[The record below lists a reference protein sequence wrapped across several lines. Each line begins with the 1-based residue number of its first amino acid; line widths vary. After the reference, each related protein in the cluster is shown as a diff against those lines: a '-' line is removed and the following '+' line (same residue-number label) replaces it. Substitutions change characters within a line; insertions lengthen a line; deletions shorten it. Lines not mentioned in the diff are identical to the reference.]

1 LGAAQAKGV
10 ELIVCPPTDDRRNLI
25 GDPLRVRQIMM
36 NLIGNAV
43 KFTAQGEVIVKA
55 DIDYVAPERADV
67 HVSIADTGIGMD
79 AATIARIFEPFT
91 QADESTT
98 RRFGGSGLG
107 LAICRELADLLGGS
121 ITVESGPEVGS
132 TFKLSLP
139 LKVAAGSSR
148 QGPVQLP
155 ARRVHILTRR
165 PALAESLARHVSA
178 LGLTALADDRDRAA
192 QAASRDDVVIVDAG
206 NYQDYLRSY
215 ADAGRR
221 PRPALIVVASPAEA
235 EIPGLGRMISA
246 STLVSKPVHRD
257 ALHEALAAAIGA
269 PWAADAKAAQPSA
282 TTEAIGGGHVLLV
295 EDEPV
300 NAAVAQ
306 GYLSALGCTSVWVEE
321 GPEAIARSS
330 AERFDLILMDLSMPI
345 MDGFATAALIRQ
357 REGAGRRVP
366 IVALTAHDAANY
378 RGICLNAGMDDLLT
392 KPYTLEECAQ
402 LLQRW
407 IGTKTERP
415 AEGPAEGLA
424 EGLAERPA
432 GEIEL
437 RPSRD
442 ALSSV
447 DPTAV
452 ASLRNLRPGT
462 QVGLYSK
469 LVDLFRVSS
478 SKSLAELHAALTDGD
493 FKTAGAI
500 CHKLTSSAA
509 NVGALIF
516 AKDVRLLGQ
525 MCAAEDAAAAR
536 QLHADLDAAHPALLD
551 ELMRLQLRESA

>member
-1 LGAAQAKGV
+1 
-10 ELIVCPPTDDRRNLI
+10 
-25 GDPLRVRQIMM
+25 
-36 NLIGNAV
+36 
-43 KFTAQGEVIVKA
+43 
-55 DIDYVAPERADV
+55 
-67 HVSIADTGIGMD
+67 
-79 AATIARIFEPFT
+79 
-91 QADESTT
+91 
-98 RRFGGSGLG
+98 
-107 LAICRELADLLGGS
+107 
-121 ITVESGPEVGS
+121 
-132 TFKLSLP
+132 
-139 LKVAAGSSR
+139 
-148 QGPVQLP
+148 
-155 ARRVHILTRR
+155 
-165 PALAESLARHVSA
+165 
-178 LGLTALADDRDRAA
+178 
-192 QAASRDDVVIVDAG
+192 
-206 NYQDYLRSY
+206 
-215 ADAGRR
+215 
-221 PRPALIVVASPAEA
+221 
-235 EIPGLGRMISA
+235 MISA
-246 STLVSKPVHRD
+246 SSFVSKPVHRD

-269 PWAADAKAAQPSA
+269 PWAADAKSAQPSA
-282 TTEAIGGGHVLLV
+282 ATEAIGGGHVLLV

-357 REGAGRRVP
+357 REGVGRRVP

-402 LLQRW
+402 LLRRW
-407 IGTKTERP
+407 IGRKTERP
-415 AEGPAEGLA
+415 A
-424 EGLAERPA
+424 
-432 GEIEL
+432 GEMEL

-462 QVGLYSK
+462 QVCLYSK

-478 SKSLAELHAALTDGD
+478 SKSLAELRAALTDGD

-536 QLHADLDAAHPALLD
+536 QRHTDLEGAHPALLD
-551 ELMRLQLRESA
+551 ELQRLQLRESA

>member
-1 LGAAQAKGV
+1 
-10 ELIVCPPTDDRRNLI
+10 
-25 GDPLRVRQIMM
+25 
-36 NLIGNAV
+36 
-43 KFTAQGEVIVKA
+43 
-55 DIDYVAPERADV
+55 
-67 HVSIADTGIGMD
+67 
-79 AATIARIFEPFT
+79 
-91 QADESTT
+91 
-98 RRFGGSGLG
+98 
-107 LAICRELADLLGGS
+107 
-121 ITVESGPEVGS
+121 
-132 TFKLSLP
+132 
-139 LKVAAGSSR
+139 
-148 QGPVQLP
+148 
-155 ARRVHILTRR
+155 
-165 PALAESLARHVSA
+165 
-178 LGLTALADDRDRAA
+178 
-192 QAASRDDVVIVDAG
+192 
-206 NYQDYLRSY
+206 
-215 ADAGRR
+215 
-221 PRPALIVVASPAEA
+221 
-235 EIPGLGRMISA
+235 
-246 STLVSKPVHRD
+246 
-257 ALHEALAAAIGA
+257 
-269 PWAADAKAAQPSA
+269 
-282 TTEAIGGGHVLLV
+282 
-295 EDEPV
+295 
-300 NAAVAQ
+300 
-306 GYLSALGCTSVWVEE
+306 
-321 GPEAIARSS
+321 
-330 AERFDLILMDLSMPI
+330 
-345 MDGFATAALIRQ
+345 
-357 REGAGRRVP
+357 
-366 IVALTAHDAANY
+366 
-378 RGICLNAGMDDLLT
+378 LLT